1 MIQTVRTGSAL
12 KVGDHVYIFAGSGD
26 NDEYPIQ
33 RIDLAEEEQIA
44 GNELI
49 GSHENLFWWPI
60 LFETSA
66 DYCI

>member
-1 MIQTVRTGSAL
+1 MIQTVSYGSAF
-12 KVGDHVYIFAGSGD
+12 KVGDHVYIFAGDGD

-33 RIDLAEEEQIA
+33 RIDLGEEEQIA
-44 GNELI
+44 GIELI
-49 GSHENLFWWPI
+49 GSHETDFYWPV